1 MTDPSAESSS
11 DATRQPSSSLPD
23 PDTGDSPSGGKRIA
37 TTAVQVLG
45 FLIGL
50 GMLGWAVSSAFSAEN
65 RDGLRRLG
73 DASPIDIASLLA
85 VTAVGFVVSGLM
97 FWLTLR
103 PVRRLKASDVV
114 ATNFVAILLSYLP
127 FKLSA
132 LFRVAVHRQRDGVPL
147 AVIGPWFGAVGM
159 VLILPTVPMV
169 GFSMLR
175 PEIDLI
181 WVMVTIA
188 GTLFLAAIVSLI
200 AKFVGG
206 GRGIAKA
213 RAIAAK
219 LDLLLVNKAVRSD
232 AIEHIDESLGMFAGY
247 GHVLRAMGLRV
258 IDIAAFCGR
267 FYVASRILGTPLGF
281 EDALLASVIY
291 FFIGVFFPFG
301 ALGAREAGTSGLLA
315 AVNST
320 VDLNQL
326 ALITVVVTGAEVII
340 SLAAGVLGL
349 AWLRPDRLLRQLR
362 PKRVDAK
369 DQPAATP
376 AEETIEGTDP

>member
-1 MTDPSAESSS
+1 MTAPPNTQHSPPTEEHAETPP
-11 DATRQPSSSLPD
+11 AAEA
-23 PDTGDSPSGGKRIA
+23 GGRKI
-37 TTAVQVLG
+37 TTTIVQLLG

-50 GMLGWAVSSAFSAEN
+50 GMLAWAVSSAFSPEN

-73 DASPIDIASLLA
+73 EASPGEIAALLS
-85 VTAVGFVVSGLM
+85 VTVVGFVVSGLM

-103 PVRRLKASDVV
+103 PVRRLRATDVV

-132 LFRVAVHRQRDGVPL
+132 LFRIAVHRQRDGVPF

-169 GFSMLR
+169 GFSVIR
-175 PEIDLI
+175 PDIDLV
-181 WVMVTIA
+181 WLLVTVA
-188 GTLFLAAIVSLI
+188 GTLFLAGIVSVI
-200 AKFVGG
+200 ARYLGG
-206 GRGIAKA
+206 GRGLKAARSIAGRLDMSLVS
-213 RAIAAK
+213 RA
-219 LDLLLVNKAVRSD
+219 VNSQ

-247 GHVLRAMGLRV
+247 GHVLRCMGLRV

-301 ALGAREAGTSGLLA
+301 ALGAREAGTTALLS
-315 AVNST
+315 AVNSA
-320 VDLNQL
+320 VDMKQL
-326 ALITVVVTGAEVII
+326 VLITVVVTGAEVIV
-340 SLAAGVLGL
+340 SLAAGALGI
-349 AWLRPDRLLRQLR
+349 AWLRPDRLLRQFR
-362 PKRVDAK
+362 SNRREADESPKTRSPSHGVGPDA
-369 DQPAATP
+369 
-376 AEETIEGTDP
+376 EGREA